1 MNHDVQKIIVLD
13 FGGQYKELIAR
24 KVRALK
30 VMSVIMSG
38 DTPIERIQKENPIG
52 IILTGGPH
60 SVYKEDSLHADKALF
75 DLGVPVLGICYGM
88 QFMAH
93 TLGGEVSPCAISEY
107 GKTKT
112 TVDTN
117 SLLYRASAQQQTPL

>member
-38 DTPIERIQKENPIG
+38 DTPIERIQKENPNWHY
-52 IILTGGPH
+52 PH
-60 SVYKEDSLHADKALF
+60 RRSSQRV
-75 DLGVPVLGICYGM
+75 
-88 QFMAH
+88 
-93 TLGGEVSPCAISEY
+93 
-107 GKTKT
+107 
-112 TVDTN
+112 
-117 SLLYRASAQQQTPL
+117 

>member
-75 DLGVPVLGICYGM
+75 DLGVPVLSMHAPY
-88 QFMAH
+88 
-93 TLGGEVSPCAISEY
+93 EVVSKLDVYSTYEACLAFF
-107 GKTKT
+107 KRK
-112 TVDTN
+112 
-117 SLLYRASAQQQTPL
+117 

>member
-38 DTPIERIQKENPIG
+38 DTPIERIQKENLLLRLV
-52 IILTGGPH
+52 IL
-60 SVYKEDSLHADKALF
+60 VIKDYDCLHYDNIQVF
-75 DLGVPVLGICYGM
+75 DNIAY
-88 QFMAH
+88 F
-93 TLGGEVSPCAISEY
+93 Y
-107 GKTKT
+107 
-112 TVDTN
+112 
-117 SLLYRASAQQQTPL
+117 LLIYYMK